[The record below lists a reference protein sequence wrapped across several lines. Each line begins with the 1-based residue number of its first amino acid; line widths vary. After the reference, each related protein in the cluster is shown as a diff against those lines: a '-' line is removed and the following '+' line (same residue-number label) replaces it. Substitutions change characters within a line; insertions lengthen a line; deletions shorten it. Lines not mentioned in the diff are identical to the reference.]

1 MVTHNA
7 ENVHICGTNFL
18 LLLAPCSYCKIS
30 TMDCNPK
37 FCSWCGLF
45 LIKANTS
52 QLVKGI
58 FGWHTVCPFMEEKT
72 TRLCWLK
79 TPSPYLVTNSRYHLY
94 EWNYLWLVKHL
105 LPLREWIVVSGL
117 WCGTK
122 FYFCYFYNDIVD
134 ISLERGTL
142 ECLLICQGSLYYKLY
157 FGKKIM

>member
-1 MVTHNA
+1 MWTVSYK
-7 ENVHICGTNFL
+7 GKNFTACQRDIWMAYSVPL
-18 LLLAPCSYCKIS
+18 
-30 TMDCNPK
+30 
-37 FCSWCGLF
+37 
-45 LIKANTS
+45 
-52 QLVKGI
+52 
-58 FGWHTVCPFMEEKT
+58 MEEKT
-72 TRLCWLK
+72 TWLCWLK

-105 LPLREWIVVSGL
+105 FPLREWIVVSGL

-157 FGKKIM
+157 FGKKNTVKIKYSNHILWSI